1 MLLPMNTLIDTI
13 KELGDEQAAAR
24 WGLTP
29 RAVAAYRRG
38 ERRPNHHVVEMIRLQ
53 EGWTYD
59 QIFSGLPPLP
69 DPPDLIEPTAA
80 HAA

>member
-69 DPPDLIEPTAA
+69 DPPDLTETPAA